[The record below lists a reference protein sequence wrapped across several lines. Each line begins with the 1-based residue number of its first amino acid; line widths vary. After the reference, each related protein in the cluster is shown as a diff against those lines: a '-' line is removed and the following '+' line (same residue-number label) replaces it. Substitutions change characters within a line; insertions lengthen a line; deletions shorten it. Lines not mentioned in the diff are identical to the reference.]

1 MAKYKKRKDGRYATS
16 IYLNK
21 KRFYVYGKTISE
33 LEKNKRQLLIDYEL
47 GLSLHSK
54 DVLFKDY
61 KYVWFDNKKPSI
73 SAKSIASYDS
83 ILKNHFTLI
92 DYMKVTDIK
101 KSHIQK
107 VINELIDKPNTA
119 NKTYMT
125 LNQIM
130 ENAVDDEIINRNPCR
145 RIVLPK
151 VEKKEK
157 RILSDEEF
165 YLTEVAEF
173 NDREKMFVIMSKYC
187 GLRPEETRALTKD
200 DFFLTQTSGYVRINK
215 TVVYVS
221 NQAIFQKFTKNNTS
235 VRDIPLFANILPFVR
250 YYLSSIQTNKLFTN
264 LSSKKDEY
272 LSCQSYKWLIKKI
285 KDKIRMKA
293 MELNIEFK
301 EDGFTPYTFRHT
313 FATLL
318 YYSGVRLKEAEY
330 YMGHADSK
338 MLTQVYIH
346 LDKTSLRE
354 NNPLEDFI
362 KNKLELNKKN
372 IYEKLLSNE

>member
-1 MAKYKKRKDGRYATS
+1 MAKYKKRKDGRYCTS
-16 IYLNK
+16 ITLDK
-21 KRFYVYGKTISE
+21 KYFVYGKTCKEVDKKIIE
-33 LEKNKRQLLIDYEL
+33 LKVRYEK
-47 GLSLHSK
+47 GLTLKSSN
-54 DVLFKDY
+54 VLFKNY

-107 VINELIDKPNTA
+107 VINKLIDKPNTA

-130 ENAVDDEIINRNPCR
+130 ENAIDDEIINRNPCR
-145 RIVLPK
+145 RIILPK

-235 VRDIPLFANILPFVR
+235 VRDIPLFANILPFIR

-293 MELNIEFK
+293 WELNIEFK

-313 FATLL
+313 YATLL

-346 LDKTSLRE
+346 LDKASLRE

-362 KNKLELNKKN
+362 KNKLELNRKN
-372 IYEKLLSNE
+372 INEKLLSNE

>member
-1 MAKYKKRKDGRYATS
+1 MAKYKKRKDGRYAT
-16 IYLNK
+16 
-21 KRFYVYGKTISE
+21 YVYVKTISE

-221 NQAIFQKFTKNNTS
+221 NQAIFQSFTKNNTS

-293 MELNIEFK
+293 WELNIEFK

-313 FATLL
+313 YATLL

-362 KNKLELNKKN
+362 KNKLELNRKN
-372 IYEKLLSNE
+372 INEKLLSNE

>member
-1 MAKYKKRKDGRYATS
+1 MAKYKKRKDGRYATT
-16 IYLNK
+16 INLGNK
-21 KRFYVYGKTISE
+21 QYTIYGKTSQE
-33 LEKNKRQLLIDYEL
+33 VDKKKRQKIIDYEN
-47 GLSLHSK
+47 GPISHSK
-54 DVLFKDY
+54 SVLFKDY
-61 KYVWFDNKKPSI
+61 KMVWFENKMPTI
-73 SAKSIASYDS
+73 GAKSIASYNS
-83 ILKNHFTLI
+83 ILKNHFTSI
-92 DYMKVTDIK
+92 DYMKVTDIR
-101 KSHIQK
+101 KSHIQSL
-107 VINELIDKPNTA
+107 INELIDQPNTA

-130 ENAVDDEIINRNPCR
+130 ENAIDDEIINRNPCR

-151 VEKKEK
+151 IQKKEK

-165 YLTEVAEF
+165 YLTEVADF

-187 GLRPEETRALTKD
+187 GLRPEETRALTKE
-200 DFFLTQTSGYVRINK
+200 DFFLNENSGYVRINK

-221 NQAIFQKFTKNNTS
+221 NQATFQDFAKNNTS

-285 KDKIRMKA
+285 KDKIRIKA
-293 MELNIEFK
+293 WELNIEFK

-313 FATLL
+313 YATLL

-354 NNPLEDFI
+354 NSSLEKFV
-362 KNKLELNKKN
+362 KNKLELNRKIFAK
-372 IYEKLLSNE
+372 KLLSNE

>member
-1 MAKYKKRKDGRYATS
+1 M
-16 IYLNK
+16 
-21 KRFYVYGKTISE
+21 
-33 LEKNKRQLLIDYEL
+33 

-221 NQAIFQKFTKNNTS
+221 NQAIFQRFTKNNTS

-293 MELNIEFK
+293 WELNIECK
-301 EDGFTPYTFRHT
+301 
-313 FATLL
+313 
-318 YYSGVRLKEAEY
+318 
-330 YMGHADSK
+330 
-338 MLTQVYIH
+338 
-346 LDKTSLRE
+346 
-354 NNPLEDFI
+354 
-362 KNKLELNKKN
+362 
-372 IYEKLLSNE
+372 

>member
-1 MAKYKKRKDGRYATS
+1 LDKKY
-16 IYLNK
+16 
-21 KRFYVYGKTISE
+21 FVYGKTCKEVDKKIIE
-33 LEKNKRQLLIDYEL
+33 LKIRYEKGLIL
-47 GLSLHSK
+47 KSSI
-54 DVLFKDY
+54 VLFKDY

-173 NDREKMFVIMSKYC
+173 PDREKMFVIMSKYC

-200 DFFLTQTSGYVRINK
+200 DFFLNENSGYVRINK

-221 NQAIFQKFTKNNTS
+221 NKAIFQDFTKNNTS
-235 VRDIPLFANILPFVR
+235 IRDIPLFANILPFVR

-272 LSCQSYKWLIKKI
+272 LSYQSYKWMIKKI

-293 MELNIEFK
+293 WELNIEFK

-313 FATLL
+313 YATLL

-346 LDKTSLRE
+346 LDKASLRE
-354 NNPLEDFI
+354 NSSLENFV
-362 KNKLELNKKN
+362 KNKLKLNKAIMQKN
-372 IYEKLLSNE
+372 LLQNE